1 MSKVPSVKV
10 TCPICQQ
17 LYLTE
22 CIEAHAS
29 FCGERPSMA
38 ISLVSADKDTDG
50 TEICPKRRR
59 HQDIKSIADIIQSIA
74 DKVDPATTFHICIM
88 RDQMLERGMKLWQR
102 QNKSSPKNLL
112 AVSFIGEAGID
123 SGALRKEFLTE
134 MLAGIERRFFEGGI
148 DGKVPK
154 YSMTDF
160 EKYNFKTIGEIF
172 AVSLAQ
178 GGPPPNFLMQ
188 WCYSY
193 ISTGEFDQGSITE
206 KDVVDLE
213 LMELIKEV
221 AHLPD

>member
-1 MSKVPSVKV
+1 MSLKDSTELPLMSKVPSGKV

-17 LYLTE
+17 LNLTE
-22 CIEAHAS
+22 CIEARAS
-29 FCGERPSMA
+29 FCGERYFSNVPCSYKREFSNIGKLFFCCVLYPNMTKPCHVCSYRASMA
-38 ISLVSADKDTDG
+38 ISLVSADEDTDG

-59 HQDIKSIADIIQSIA
+59 HQNIESIADIIQSIA
-74 DKVDPATTFHICIM
+74 DKVDAATTFNICVT

-112 AVSFIGEAGID
+112 TVSFIGEAGID

-160 EKYNFKTIGEIF
+160 EKYNFK
-172 AVSLAQ
+172 
-178 GGPPPNFLMQ
+178 
-188 WCYSY
+188 
-193 ISTGEFDQGSITE
+193 
-206 KDVVDLE
+206 
-213 LMELIKEV
+213 
-221 AHLPD
+221 